1 MTLEEMIT
9 QIVLGII
16 TILGAIVTYYVVPVL
31 KTKVKYQKVALL
43 NSFVEDAVRSA
54 NQLYTPEQWKDKKYY
69 VENLIAEYL
78 NYNTGLNFTKAQIN
92 AIIEGVVRSVKV
104 EEGTLNGYK
113 DSVNNNSDNG

>member
-1 MTLEEMIT
+1 MTMEEMIT
-9 QIVLGII
+9 RIILGVV
-16 TILGAIVTYYVVPVL
+16 TILGAIITYYVVPVL
-31 KTKVKYQKVALL
+31 KTKFKFENTAML
-43 NSFVEDAVRSA
+43 NSFIEDAVRSA

-69 VENLIAEYL
+69 VENLVNEYL

>member
-9 QIVLGII
+9 EIVLGII

-54 NQLYTPEQWKDKKYY
+54 NQLYMPEQWKDKKYY
-69 VENLIAEYL
+69 VENLITEYL
-78 NYNTGLNFTKAQIN
+78 NYNTGLNFTKTQIN